1 MISRMRSSTSGP
13 RFRFL
18 HRLPAL
24 LVAMLVA
31 CTGDPSEIRRSEATT
46 APVGQETR
54 YAGAAAAL
62 ATRSRAAVREP
73 VGTLLVG
80 SSIFRRWSSA
90 AEDLRDEGVVNHG
103 FGGSR
108 TWELLAYAKEL
119 VIDFRP
125 AVVVC
130 YCGSNDI
137 NAGASAAAIAERVE
151 IFMEAIEH
159 ALPGVGVV
167 YVSINRAPQKRDR
180 WAIVDDANRR
190 IESACRNAS
199 NRVFVD
205 VNEGLF
211 DADGSPRTDLYLE
224 DGLHFRPAAY
234 HEVFG
239 PAVRAAVESVR
250 VSPSD

>member
-1 MISRMRSSTSGP
+1 
-13 RFRFL
+13 
-18 HRLPAL
+18 
-24 LVAMLVA
+24 MLVA
-31 CTGDPSEIRRSEATT
+31 CTGDPQTARRFDPAGPPPGREM
-46 APVGQETR
+46 R
-54 YAGAAAAL
+54 YAEAVGDLAA
-62 ATRSRAAVREP
+62 RSRAAVREP

-90 AEDLRDEGVVNHG
+90 AEDLRDGGVVNHG
-103 FGGSR
+103 FGGSCP
-108 TWELLAYAKEL
+108 WELLAYAKEL

-137 NAGASAAAIAERVE
+137 NAGAPAAAIAERVE
-151 IFMEAIEH
+151 IFLEAIEH

-180 WAIVDDANRR
+180 WAIVDDANHR

-211 DADGSPRTDLYLE
+211 DADGSPRNDLYLE

-234 HEVFG
+234 HEIFG

-250 VSPSD
+250 VTPSD